1 MSKHNKTSGSNSDAV
16 FLGWQKT
23 DSGKAFALYNITA
36 ANHPLFGST
45 VTARTLTALN
55 LQIPKPRKSNRRVFS
70 NPVYRFLLLLT
81 IAGTAIGAGFGV
93 TNLPSANQ
101 DSIVEL
107 ERPVQQLESA
117 MRVDRARQNSIEKVL
132 AIMNLYRQNMPTLA
146 PSEKHDIANAIYQ
159 ATVKY
164 SNLDIELIC
173 ATITQE
179 SGKTWNPRVVS
190 PAGAMGLMQ
199 LMPATARHVA
209 KYERI
214 EWTSAEE
221 VLFNPVYNIRI
232 GCRYLSAMTEV
243 FNDTEAALA
252 AYNGGEY
259 RASLWMRQGK
269 ANDILWDETQN
280 YFPSVLK
287 FAEEFRLMNR

>member
-1 MSKHNKTSGSNSDAV
+1 MQHNKTSGSNTDAE
-16 FLGWQKT
+16 FPRRQKT
-23 DSGKAFALYNITA
+23 DSGEVFAL
-36 ANHPLFGST
+36 
-45 VTARTLTALN
+45 
-55 LQIPKPRKSNRRVFS
+55 QIR
-70 NPVYRFLLLLT
+70 YLLLLT
-81 IAGTAIGAGFGV
+81 IAATAIGAGFGV

-101 DSIVEL
+101 DAIVEL
-107 ERPVQQLESA
+107 ERPIQQLESA
-117 MRVDRARQNSIEKVL
+117 MRVDRVRRNGIEKVR
-132 AIMNLYRQNMPTLA
+132 AIMNLYRRTIPTLA

-159 ATVKY
+159 ASVKY
-164 SNLDIELIC
+164 SNLDIDLIC

-190 PAGAMGLMQ
+190 SKGAMGLMQ
-199 LMPATARHVA
+199 LMPATARQVA

-214 EWTSAEE
+214 EWTTAEE

-232 GCRYLSAMTEV
+232 GCRYLSALMEL

-252 AYNGGEY
+252 AYNGGKH

-269 ANDILWDETQN
+269 ADGILWDESQD
-280 YFPSVLK
+280 YFPAVLK